1 MKIIKSEYY
10 DIQRKMVAS
19 VTTDS
24 WQNIPHISYVY
35 EPDVTELFEEYRK
48 INLGRK
54 AEDKITFNTV
64 ILKVISEGIKAAPIL
79 NSHIQYNHRTAK
91 GKITTFDNIN
101 ISMPTILPDGRMMTT
116 NLHDCQEKTIDEM
129 AEDMKKLREKAE
141 NSNLTEALY
150 SVAFNKT
157 LETVKKGKILQAI
170 LRIVE
175 SKLGKTKTK
184 LLKGDAKKEY
194 YSIPESERLCDRD
207 IEQGTVT
214 VSNIGSLYRGQRG
227 TAAMLE
233 IIPPQ
238 VAVFCIGAVQDRPVV
253 KEINGK
259 KEIVIGKI
267 LPICMAMDHRAM
279 DFGEAV
285 PCIQRL
291 DEIFDN
297 PEIIR
302 QWLAPEKQTFTS
314 VTKRKVSSAS

>member
-19 VTTDS
+19 ITTDS

-35 EPDVTELFEEYRK
+35 EPDVTDLFEEYKK

-54 AEDKITFNTV
+54 NEDKITFNTV
-64 ILKVISEGIKAAPIL
+64 ILKVLTEGIKAAPVL
-79 NSHIQYNHRTAK
+79 NSHIEYNHRTAK
-91 GKITTFDNIN
+91 GKITTYENIN

-116 NLHDCQEKTIDEM
+116 NLHDCHIKSIDEM

-141 NSNLTEALY
+141 NTELTEALY
-150 SVAFNKT
+150 TVAFNKT
-157 LETVKKGKILQAI
+157 VDTVKKGKILQAL
-170 LRIVE
+170 LRITE

-184 LLKGDAKKEY
+184 LLKGEARKQY

-207 IEQGTVT
+207 IEQGTIT
-214 VSNIGSLYRGQRG
+214 ISNIGSLYKEQKG
-227 TAAMLE
+227 TAALLE

-238 VAVFCIGAVQDRPVV
+238 VAVFCIGAIQEKPVI
-253 KEINGK
+253 KEIHGK
-259 KEIVIGKI
+259 KEIVIGKV

-285 PCIQRL
+285 PCLKKL
-291 DEIFDN
+291 DEIFEN
-297 PEIIR
+297 PEIIHS
-302 QWLAPEKQTFTS
+302 WIDAGKQTFKPIKARNLS
-314 VTKRKVSSAS
+314 DAS

>member
-1 MKIIKSEYY
+1 MNNKKTEYY

-19 VTTDS
+19 ITTDS

-35 EPDVTELFEEYRK
+35 EPDVTELFEEYQR
-48 INLGRK
+48 INRGLRP
-54 AEDKITFNTV
+54 EDKITFNTV
-64 ILKVISEGIKAAPIL
+64 ILKIITEGIKAAPVL
-79 NSHIQYNHRTAK
+79 NSHIEYNHKTAK
-91 GKITTFDNIN
+91 GKITTFENID

-116 NLHDCQEKTIDEM
+116 NLHNCQDKTIDRI
-129 AEDMKKLREKAE
+129 AADMKELREKME
-141 NSNLTEALY
+141 NSNLNEALY
-150 SVAFNKT
+150 TVAFNKT
-157 LETVKKGKILQAI
+157 VDTVKKGKILQAL
-170 LRIVE
+170 LRIAE

-184 LLKGDAKKEY
+184 LLKGQAKKDY

-207 IEQGTVT
+207 IEQGTIT

-227 TAAMLE
+227 TAALLE

-238 VAVFCIGAVQDRPVV
+238 VAVFCIGAVQERPVV

-259 KEIVIGKI
+259 KEIVIGKV

-285 PCIQRL
+285 PCIQKL

-297 PEIIR
+297 PSVIR
-302 QWLAPEKQTFTS
+302 QWLDPDKQTLTT
-314 VTKRKVSSAS
+314 VKARKLSDAS